1 MSLKIL
7 KMMTILDSRRF
18 LALLLLVPQL
28 CVVVVVVAKLCVV
41 EGLLLQVQ
49 IWTDSFILSENV
61 AEVVC

>member
-1 MSLKIL
+1 ML
-7 KMMTILDSRRF
+7 TILDSWRF

-61 AEVVC
+61 AEVVL